1 VRSNLRKHEML
12 RSSRS
17 PILPALAGQS
27 FIGIIPLLVDLAA
40 VRDAH
45 LSREP
50 YEFILGSQFLKLDA
64 VDDLRRDFPHIK
76 KPGYLTVDEVQ
87 LKGRFKTLI
96 EELEGPELTEE
107 LSRKFGL
114 DLHQFPRLTTVM
126 RQSQPKY
133 GAIHTDGPSKVM
145 TMLVYMND
153 NWEQDQGGRLRV
165 LYDSKS
171 FEPYAA
177 EVPPTMGTVFAFL
190 RSGHSWH
197 GHRPFAG
204 ERRVVQVAWVR
215 SQADLERKRK
225 NNKMAQLFKGIFGR

>member
-1 VRSNLRKHEML
+1 MSLGSCLSML
-12 RSSRS
+12 PPLLGSCS
-17 PILPALAGQS
+17 PGVC
-27 FIGIIPLLVDLAA
+27 PLLVDLAA
-40 VRDAH
+40 IRGAP

-50 YEFILGSQFLKLDA
+50 YEFILGSQFLKPDA
-64 VDDLRRDFPHIK
+64 VDDLRRDFPDIR

-87 LKGRFKTLI
+87 LQGRFKTLI
-96 EELEGPELTEE
+96 EDLEGPELTEE
-107 LSRKFGL
+107 LSRKFRR
-114 DLHQFPRLTTVM
+114 DLHPFPRLTTIM

-190 RSGHSWH
+190 RSDHSWH

-204 ERRVVQVAWVR
+204 ERRVVQVAWVK
-215 SQADLERKRK
+215 SQADLDRKRK
-225 NNKMAQLFKGIFGR
+225 NNRMAQLFKGIFGR